1 MGQIQR
7 FVEEAQRLRRGL
19 LLAAAA
25 AAVAAVLIVAAKAAA
40 LVTNLAAV
48 ITGSTEGCTTV
59 LGEGLGRLTPAEGF
73 CGLIVA
79 AVLRERIGAH

>member
-1 MGQIQR
+1 VGQIQR

-19 LLAAAA
+19 LLAAA

-48 ITGSTEGCTTV
+48 ITGSTEGCTTI

-79 AVLRERIGAH
+79 AVLLSK